1 MRSPGS
7 TTTTECE
14 LWKVQSKCVA
24 SWSER
29 LADSWILVLLCHL
42 KSIKASSLTWFLIW
56 ISCFNASFGCC
67 FCNFNWRS
75 FHSTHRKSWFFD
87 IRCVDV
93 LGRLEIFQKIKSP
106 CVLCELWMY
115 PNSWRCTTCMR
126 QCFQP
131 KSGKFEVRPFKKCQ
145 DNYYQILFIYVDRV
159 KKGRWWLSMWNS
171 LLQVLLRTPL
181 PRSVL

>member
-1 MRSPGS
+1 MWQAEARGLRIPGFLFYS
-7 TTTTECE
+7 VT
-14 LWKVQSKCVA
+14 WSQSKQ
-24 SWSER
+24 
-29 LADSWILVLLCHL
+29 VLWPGFSFEYH
-42 KSIKASSLTWFLIW
+42 
-56 ISCFNASFGCC
+56 ASFGCC
-67 FCNFNWRS
+67 FCNFTSWRS

-106 CVLCELWMY
+106 CVLCEMWMY

-131 KSGKFEVRPFKKCQ
+131 TAGKFEVRPFKKCQ
-145 DNYYQILFIYVDRV
+145 DNYYQVLFICWPSKQGKMVV
-159 KKGRWWLSMWNS
+159 E
-171 LLQVLLRTPL
+171 LLPVLLCTPL

>member
-1 MRSPGS
+1 MWQAEARGWRIPGFLFYCVTWS
-7 TTTTECE
+7 
-14 LWKVQSKCVA
+14 QSKQVLWPGFLFEYHSSMLHLVA
-24 SWSER
+24 
-29 LADSWILVLLCHL
+29 
-42 KSIKASSLTWFLIW
+42 KSPIKS
-56 ISCFNASFGCC
+56 
-67 FCNFNWRS
+67 NFNWRS

>member
-1 MRSPGS
+1 MRSLGS

-56 ISCFNASFGCC
+56 ISFGCC
-67 FCNFNWRS
+67 FCNFTSWRS
-75 FHSTHRKSWFFD
+75 FHSTHRESWFFD

-106 CVLCELWMY
+106 CVLCEMWMY

-131 KSGKFEVRPFKKCQ
+131 KSGKFEARPFKKCQ
-145 DNYYQILFIYVDRV
+145 DNYYQVLFICWPSKQGKMVV
-159 KKGRWWLSMWNS
+159 E
-171 LLQVLLRTPL
+171 LLPVLLCTPL
-181 PRSVL
+181 PPSVL